1 MLENYVKQRRRDVT
15 QNKCTPADKDE
26 LVWDEVPCLV
36 EPIYK
41 VDEKPDSI
49 WETLLY
55 GWQHTLID
63 MGTPLVLPIAVS
75 AALRLTPEQSIA
87 MISATLFVMGISTLL
102 QSTFGNRLPV
112 IQGPCSTTGATII
125 SMTTLFPAS
134 AIWGGIFVCGF
145 IEFLVG
151 STGLLKYIRVLFPMT
166 VAGLVI
172 SCIGL
177 NLGMLGVTWVVA
189 EAKGVD
195 IMLGAAVIL
204 STCILKFLFPSVFKG
219 ILSRGAI
226 LFSILLIGL
235 VVAPLVENLDWHE
248 VAARPWFAFP
258 EFFPYGH
265 PFKGWTFMEGAI
277 LGLMVAII
285 GSVVEMLGDFAATSA
300 VCGIPYRVS
309 HMNKGVRTIG
319 ICNMIAPLLGSVSVT
334 SYSQNSGLIAN
345 TRIASR
351 FVIQVGACFIILY
364 GLCPKFAA
372 LLAIIPQSV
381 QGGVFILVCC
391 SITIAGLELLHTVPQ
406 TDGNK
411 MVIGLTLL
419 FALGTPIYFNA
430 PENARFT
437 ENLPI
442 FLRLLLTNSV
452 VLAVV
457 VGTFLN
463 VLINHIL
470 LRFAPKQ

>member
-1 MLENYVKQRRRDVT
+1 MAETTKSECR
-15 QNKCTPADKDE
+15 DE
-26 LVWDEVPCLV
+26 LVWNEVPHLI

-41 VDEKPDSI
+41 VDERPEKM

-63 MGTPLVLPIAVS
+63 MGTPLVLPIAVAS
-75 AALRLTPEQSIA
+75 ALKLSAEQSIA

-112 IQGPCSTTGATII
+112 IEGPCSTTGATII

-134 AIWGGIFVCGF
+134 AIWGAIFFCGF
-145 IEFLVG
+145 VEFLVG
-151 STGLLKYIRVLFPMT
+151 SLGLLKYIRVFFPMA

-172 SCIGL
+172 TCIGL
-177 NLGMLGVTWVVA
+177 NLGIMGVSWIVEGADKINICLGATVIFVTFVFRFLLGNIF
-189 EAKGVD
+189 KGV
-195 IMLGAAVIL
+195 
-204 STCILKFLFPSVFKG
+204 
-219 ILSRGAI
+219 LSRGSI
-226 LFSILLIGL
+226 LFSILIVGL
-235 VVAPLVENLDWHE
+235 GIAPFVREMNWHE
-248 VAARPWFAFP
+248 VAVRPWFAFP
-258 EFFPYGH
+258 ELFPFGH
-265 PFKGWTFMEGAI
+265 PFEGWTFVHGAI
-277 LGLMVAII
+277 LGLLVAIL

-309 HMNKGVRTIG
+309 HMNKGVKTIG

-372 LLAIIPQSV
+372 LLSIIPQAV
-381 QGGVFILVCC
+381 QGGVFVLVCC
-391 SITIAGLELLHTVPQ
+391 SITVAGLELLHSVPQ

-411 MVIGLTLL
+411 MLIGLTLL

-430 PENARFT
+430 PEHSYFIQ
-437 ENLPI
+437 NLPM
-442 FLRLLLTNSV
+442 FLRLLLSNSI

-463 VLINHIL
+463 ILINHIL
-470 LRFAPKQ
+470 LRSQNDKNE

>member
-1 MLENYVKQRRRDVT
+1 M
-15 QNKCTPADKDE
+15 ADKEKPECRDE
-26 LVWDEVPCLV
+26 LVWNEVPHLI

-41 VDEKPDSI
+41 VDERPEKM

-63 MGTPLVLPIAVS
+63 MGTPLVLPIAVAS
-75 AALRLTPEQSIA
+75 ALKLSAEQSIA

-112 IQGPCSTTGATII
+112 IEGPCSTTGATII

-134 AIWGGIFVCGF
+134 AIWGAIFFCGF

-151 STGLLKYIRVLFPMT
+151 SLGLLKYIRVFFPMA

-172 SCIGL
+172 TCIGL
-177 NLGMLGVTWVVA
+177 NLGIMGVSWIVEGADKTNIFLGATVILVTFIFRFLLGNVL
-189 EAKGVD
+189 KGV
-195 IMLGAAVIL
+195 
-204 STCILKFLFPSVFKG
+204 
-219 ILSRGAI
+219 LSRGSI
-226 LFSILLIGL
+226 LFSILIVGL
-235 VVAPLVENLDWHE
+235 GVAPFVREMNWHE
-248 VAARPWFAFP
+248 VAVRPWFAFP
-258 EFFPYGH
+258 ELFPFGH
-265 PFKGWTFMEGAI
+265 PFDGWTFVHGAI
-277 LGLMVAII
+277 LGLLVAIL

-372 LLAIIPQSV
+372 LLSIIPQAV
-381 QGGVFILVCC
+381 QGGVFVLVCC
-391 SITIAGLELLHTVPQ
+391 SITVAGLELLHTVPQ

-411 MVIGLTLL
+411 MLIGLTLL

-430 PENARFT
+430 PEHSYFI
-437 ENLPI
+437 EDLPM
-442 FLRLLLTNSV
+442 FLRLLLSNSII
-452 VLAVV
+452 LAVV

-463 VLINHIL
+463 IVINHIL
-470 LRFAPKQ
+470 LRSQNKKNE

>member
-1 MLENYVKQRRRDVT
+1 M
-15 QNKCTPADKDE
+15 ADKTKAECRDE
-26 LVWDEVPCLV
+26 LVWNEVPHLI

-41 VDEKPDSI
+41 VDERPDKM
-49 WETLLY
+49 WEALLY

-63 MGTPLVLPIAVS
+63 MGTPLVLPIAVA
-75 AALRLTPEQSIA
+75 AALQLSAEQSIA

-134 AIWGGIFVCGF
+134 AIWAAIFFCGF

-151 STGLLKYIRVLFPMT
+151 AFGLLKYIRVLFPMT

-172 SCIGL
+172 TCIGL
-177 NLGMLGVTWVVA
+177 NLGIMGVSWVIEGADTVNLFLGS
-189 EAKGVD
+189 
-195 IMLGAAVIL
+195 AVIL
-204 STCILKFLFPSVFKG
+204 VTCIFRFLLPNVLKGV
-219 ILSRGAI
+219 LSRGAI
-226 LFSILLIGL
+226 LFSILIVGL
-235 VVAPLVENLDWHE
+235 GIAPFVREMNWHE
-248 VAARPWFAFP
+248 VAVRPWFALP
-258 EFFPYGH
+258 DFFPFGH
-265 PFKGWTFMEGAI
+265 PFKGWTFMHGAI
-277 LGLMVAII
+277 LGLLVAIL

-300 VCGIPYRVS
+300 VCGVPYRVS

-351 FVIQVGACFIILY
+351 FVIQIGACFIILY

-372 LLAIIPQSV
+372 LLAIIPQAV
-381 QGGVFILVCC
+381 QGGVFVLVCC

-411 MVIGLTLL
+411 MLIGLTLL

-430 PENARFT
+430 PEHAYFT
-437 ENLPI
+437 ESLPM
-442 FLRLLLTNSV
+442 FVRLLLSNSV

-457 VGTFLN
+457 VGTALN
-463 VLINHIL
+463 VLINHVL
-470 LRFAPKQ
+470 MRFAPDKNS

>member
-1 MLENYVKQRRRDVT
+1 MADENKA
-15 QNKCTPADKDE
+15 CSGDE
-26 LVWDEVPCLV
+26 LVWEEVPHLI

-41 VDEKPDSI
+41 VDERPEKM

-75 AALRLTPEQSIA
+75 AALKLSPEQSIA
-87 MISATLFVMGISTLL
+87 MISATLFVMGISTLF
-102 QSTFGNRLPV
+102 QATFGNRLPV

-125 SMTTLFPAS
+125 SMAALFPAS
-134 AIWGGIFVCGF
+134 SIWAAIFVCGF
-145 IEFLVG
+145 IEFIVG
-151 STGLLKYIRVLFPMT
+151 ATGLLKYIRVLFPMV

-172 SCIGL
+172 TCIGL
-177 NLGMLGVTWVVA
+177 NLGMMGVSWVVDGA
-189 EAKGVD
+189 DGKN
-195 IMLGAAVIL
+195 IFLGSAVIL
-204 STCILKFLFPSVFKG
+204 LTCILKFMFPNFLRGV
-219 ILSRGAI
+219 ISRGAI
-226 LFSILLIGL
+226 LFSILIVGLI
-235 VVAPLVENLDWHE
+235 VAPFVTGVNWHE
-248 VAARPWFAFP
+248 VAVRPWFAFP

-265 PFKGWTFMEGAI
+265 PFKGWTFMTGAI

-300 VCGIPYRVS
+300 VCGVPYRVS

-319 ICNMIAPLLGSVSVT
+319 LCNMIAPLLGSVSVT

-351 FVIQVGACFIILY
+351 FVIQVGACFILLY

-372 LLAIIPQSV
+372 LLAVIPQSV
-381 QGGVFILVCC
+381 QGGVFVLVCC
-391 SITIAGLELLHTVPQ
+391 SITVAGLELLHTVPQ

-411 MVIGLTLL
+411 MVTGLTLL
-419 FALGTPIYFNA
+419 FALGTPLYFNSPA
-430 PENARFT
+430 
-437 ENLPI
+437 NLHFVEELPM
-442 FLRLLLTNSV
+442 FARLLLSNSV

-457 VGTFLN
+457 IGTFLN
-463 VLINHIL
+463 VLINHIIFRL
-470 LRFAPKQ
+470 VPCSQDVPCVKQGKEE

>member
-1 MLENYVKQRRRDVT
+1 MAETTKSECR
-15 QNKCTPADKDE
+15 DE
-26 LVWDEVPCLV
+26 LVWNEVPHLI

-41 VDEKPDSI
+41 VDERPEKM

-63 MGTPLVLPIAVS
+63 MGTPLVLPIAVAS
-75 AALRLTPEQSIA
+75 ALKLSAEQSIA

-112 IQGPCSTTGATII
+112 IEGPCSTTGATII

-134 AIWGGIFVCGF
+134 AIWGAIFFCGF
-145 IEFLVG
+145 VEFLVG
-151 STGLLKYIRVLFPMT
+151 SLGLLKYIRVFFPMA

-172 SCIGL
+172 TCIGL
-177 NLGMLGVTWVVA
+177 NLGIMGVSWIVEGADKINICLGATVIFVTFVFRFLLGNIF
-189 EAKGVD
+189 KGV
-195 IMLGAAVIL
+195 
-204 STCILKFLFPSVFKG
+204 
-219 ILSRGAI
+219 LSRGSI
-226 LFSILLIGL
+226 LFSILIVGL
-235 VVAPLVENLDWHE
+235 GIAPFVREMNWHE
-248 VAARPWFAFP
+248 VAVRPWFAFP
-258 EFFPYGH
+258 ELFPFGH
-265 PFKGWTFMEGAI
+265 PFEGWTFVHGAI
-277 LGLMVAII
+277 LGLLVAIL
-285 GSVVEMLGDFAATSA
+285 GSIVEMLGDFAATSA

-309 HMNKGVRTIG
+309 HMNKGVKTIG

-372 LLAIIPQSV
+372 LLSIIPQAV
-381 QGGVFILVCC
+381 QGGVFVLVCC
-391 SITIAGLELLHTVPQ
+391 SITVAGLELLHSVPQ

-411 MVIGLTLL
+411 MLIGLTLL

-430 PENARFT
+430 PEHSYFIQ
-437 ENLPI
+437 NLPM
-442 FLRLLLTNSV
+442 FLRLLLSNSI

-463 VLINHIL
+463 ILINHIL
-470 LRFAPKQ
+470 LRSQNDKNE